1 MNVSRDPARDRKA
14 LIALGVA
21 VLLFVVFRFLPSGND
36 SVPKVV
42 AQNAS
47 IDDLE
52 LRLRRL
58 RLSMARVP
66 GKEAVLKEAAS
77 ELAGRERGLIVADT
91 VNQAQAQVLDAVKT
105 LAHKEGFDIRA
116 TDFSTP
122 KPFGDAYGE
131 VALSINTECTME
143 QLVNFMADLSNEQR
157 LLATSDLRISTANP
171 KQKTIN
177 LRLTVSGLVPRRLV
191 PEKKA

>member
-1 MNVSRDPARDRKA
+1 RLGVHDADRAHSDGRDLCHPGEAAGGGAVNVSRDPARDRKA
-14 LIALGVA
+14 LIALGIA

-105 LAHKEGFDIRA
+105 LAHKEGF
-116 TDFSTP
+116 
-122 KPFGDAYGE
+122 
-131 VALSINTECTME
+131 
-143 QLVNFMADLSNEQR
+143 
-157 LLATSDLRISTANP
+157 
-171 KQKTIN
+171 
-177 LRLTVSGLVPRRLV
+177 
-191 PEKKA
+191 